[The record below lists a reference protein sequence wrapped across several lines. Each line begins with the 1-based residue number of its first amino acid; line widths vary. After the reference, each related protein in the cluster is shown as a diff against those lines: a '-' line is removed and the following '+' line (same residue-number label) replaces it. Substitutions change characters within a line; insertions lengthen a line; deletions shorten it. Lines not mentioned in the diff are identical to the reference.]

1 MRKLCRRCNNYIPN
15 AEGNS
20 GICRLDGTPRECYH
34 MPPLEVD
41 CWRKKVRASG
51 AERSAL
57 CAAAGRLGGRPKGS
71 GKGRTPAMQ
80 VSILA
85 TDHKVLFAYAQ
96 KLGCSLRAAI
106 HKICKSIINQYP
118 DTKPEDWKD

>member
-1 MRKLCRRCNNYIPN
+1 
-15 AEGNS
+15 
-20 GICRLDGTPRECYH
+20 

-41 CWRKKVRASG
+41 CWRKKERASG
-51 AERSAL
+51 AELSAL
-57 CAAAGRLGGRPKGS
+57 CSAAGRLGGRPKGS
-71 GKGRTPAMQ
+71 GTGRTPAMQ

-106 HKICKSIINQYP
+106 HKICKSITNQYP
-118 DTKPEDWKD
+118 DTKPADWKD